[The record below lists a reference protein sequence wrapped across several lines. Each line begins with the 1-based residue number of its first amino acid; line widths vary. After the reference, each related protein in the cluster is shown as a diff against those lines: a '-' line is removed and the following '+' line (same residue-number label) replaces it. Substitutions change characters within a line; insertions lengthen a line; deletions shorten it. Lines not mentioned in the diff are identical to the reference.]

1 MVASMSLESE
11 DGETAYFIEE
21 MIPAP
26 MERYMTNKSF
36 SLMSPGD
43 SLHQLIHALSHFT
56 WSLSGGKK
64 LLCNFRGAGN
74 LLTDIQFVTAK

>member
-1 MVASMSLESE
+1 MVASMSFESE
-11 DGETAYFIEE
+11 DGQKSHFIEE

-26 MERYMTNKSF
+26 MVRYMTDASF

-43 SLHQLIHALSHFT
+43 SLHEMIHAISHFS
-56 WSLSGGKK
+56 WSLSGGKT

-74 LLTDIQFVTAK
+74 LLTDIRFVTAT